1 MSSSEPTPGLA
12 SSALAVAFL
21 ISLSLLAAC
30 TVRPL
35 YSNTAALSTA
45 PNIPAALDQIAVKPV
60 STRYAQQV
68 RNHLIFLF
76 GGGKGEP
83 ANPTYSLDLTV
94 TEVNEAT
101 AIIQVNDEDQPT
113 AGAIVMTA
121 AYTLTKGGQAVST
134 GTRQIAASYDAPRQE
149 YANLRAQ
156 RDAEDRAARELAE
169 LVRLAVA
176 QDLLKAKPH

>member
-1 MSSSEPTPGLA
+1 MTFLSRQTPYDVCIVGSGA
-12 SSALAVAFL
+12 
-21 ISLSLLAAC
+21 
-30 TVRPL
+30 
-35 YSNTAALSTA
+35 
-45 PNIPAALDQIAVKPV
+45 
-60 STRYAQQV
+60 
-68 RNHLIFLF
+68 
-76 GGGKGEP
+76 GGG
-83 ANPTYSLDLTV
+83 
-94 TEVNEAT
+94 
-101 AIIQVNDEDQPT
+101 
-113 AGAIVMTA
+113 MA